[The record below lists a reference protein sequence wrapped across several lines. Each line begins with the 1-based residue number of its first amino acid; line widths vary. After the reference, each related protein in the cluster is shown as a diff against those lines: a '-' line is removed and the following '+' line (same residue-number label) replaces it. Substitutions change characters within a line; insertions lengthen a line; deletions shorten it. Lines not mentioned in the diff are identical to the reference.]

1 MSFAAD
7 IKGWT
12 DKTEVAQTETLHA
25 SLRALVDEV
34 TRPKQEGGF
43 MPVVEGNL
51 RNSVAVSTLGRI
63 AMDFKT
69 KKFRDPSDA
78 VNNAIAGVA
87 VGETAWVG
95 FRAPYA
101 HKAEVDNGFVRLAA
115 QRWPQIVA
123 EVVRKKGTP

>member
-12 DKTEVAQTETLHA
+12 DKAEVAQTETLHA

-34 TRPKQEGGF
+34 TRSKNEGGF
-43 MPVVEGNL
+43 LPVVTGNL
-51 RNSVAVSTLGRI
+51 QNSVAVSTLAPI
-63 AMDFKT
+63 TMDWKT

-87 VGETAWVG
+87 VGETAWIG

-101 HKAEVDNGFVRLAA
+101 HKSEVDNGFVRLAA

-123 EVVRKKGTP
+123 DVVRKKGTP